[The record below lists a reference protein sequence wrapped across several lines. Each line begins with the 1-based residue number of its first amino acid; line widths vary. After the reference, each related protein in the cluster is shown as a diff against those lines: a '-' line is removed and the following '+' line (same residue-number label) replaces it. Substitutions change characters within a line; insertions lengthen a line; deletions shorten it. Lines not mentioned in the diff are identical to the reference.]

1 MLSVAISY
9 LSYFGLKI
17 SRQLCTILKMKIK
30 DMILFFIPVLL
41 FACTALKPV
50 EKLTDKELIDRY
62 YKTDLNLYMMKRAAA
77 KSNPTSYAGEAG
89 NTGSSYSSR
98 DIEKIIKIES
108 KLAIMKQEM
117 NKRGYMP

>member
-1 MLSVAISY
+1 
-9 LSYFGLKI
+9 
-17 SRQLCTILKMKIK
+17 MKIK
-30 DMILFFIPVLL
+30 NMLLFLIPVLL

-62 YKTDLNLYMMKRAAA
+62 YKTDLDLYMVKSAAA
-77 KSNPTSYAGEAG
+77 KSNPSSASDVSG
-89 NTGSSYSSR
+89 NTGSSYSRSET
-98 DIEKIIKIES
+98 EKVKKLED

>member
-1 MLSVAISY
+1 
-9 LSYFGLKI
+9 
-17 SRQLCTILKMKIK
+17 
-30 DMILFFIPVLL
+30 MILILIPVFL

-62 YKTDLNLYMMKRAAA
+62 YKTDLNLYMVKRAASE
-77 KSNPTSYAGEAG
+77 SNPSNYSAIS
-89 NTGSSYSSR
+89 GSMESGYSDR
-98 DIEKIIKIES
+98 DAEKIKKIED

>member
-1 MLSVAISY
+1 ML
-9 LSYFGLKI
+9 L
-17 SRQLCTILKMKIK
+17 ILM
-30 DMILFFIPVLL
+30 PALL

-62 YKTDLNLYMMKRAAA
+62 YKTDLNLYMVKRAAA
-77 KSNPTSYAGEAG
+77 KSNPSNYPGVSG
-89 NTGSSYSSR
+89 NTGSGYSSN
-98 DIEKIIKIES
+98 DAEKIKQIED

>member
-1 MLSVAISY
+1 MKMRNML
-9 LSYFGLKI
+9 L
-17 SRQLCTILKMKIK
+17 ILM
-30 DMILFFIPVLL
+30 PVLL

-62 YKTDLNLYMMKRAAA
+62 YKTDLNLYMVKRSSA
-77 KSNPTSYAGEAG
+77 KSNPSNYPGVSG
-89 NTGSSYSSR
+89 STGSGYSSR
-98 DIEKIIKIES
+98 DAEKIKKIED